1 MLLIRDGQLL
11 NLESDTKLPTRAA
24 WLTQGDIWWRLDLF
38 YDQMAKDVSEQ
49 RKYNKWFDFFCGQL
63 SKTSL
68 NLESHVYSPKGRVP
82 NTDAVSQDMASSVA
96 LARFMFQACLST
108 RTENHRAWFKTKLK
122 NAFTRV
128 CEGIAAEP
136 LVMSLDEGRVPSGW
150 TLHSTGLVSGF
161 AAWIMKGLN
170 GNTSRAL
177 RDLWEDMFNE
187 HKLSSS
193 LRDESEG
200 RVPQDWEDVQ
210 TNIHDIIA
218 FATTA
223 KHHRSM
229 QPSGNAHGLARTVQ
243 EAFRQMHECL
253 SETLSFGLQ
262 FYVIRDYMTQYDA
275 GVAVMPRKALLG
287 KRVPLKN
294 AVNIKSI
301 WNMIQGA
308 AKSGTSLRQALILK
322 KEDER
327 SDLHGSSPI

>member
-1 MLLIRDGQLL
+1 
-11 NLESDTKLPTRAA
+11 
-24 WLTQGDIWWRLDLF
+24 
-38 YDQMAKDVSEQ
+38 
-49 RKYNKWFDFFCGQL
+49 
-63 SKTSL
+63 
-68 NLESHVYSPKGRVP
+68 
-82 NTDAVSQDMASSVA
+82 
-96 LARFMFQACLST
+96 
-108 RTENHRAWFKTKLK
+108 
-122 NAFTRV
+122 
-128 CEGIAAEP
+128 
-136 LVMSLDEGRVPSGW
+136 
-150 TLHSTGLVSGF
+150 
-161 AAWIMKGLN
+161 
-170 GNTSRAL
+170 
-177 RDLWEDMFNE
+177 MFNE

-322 KEDER
+322 KGR
-327 SDLHGSSPI
+327 RTQRLAWFLADLMSSIILFIHVRIAHSLNAFFAALFA